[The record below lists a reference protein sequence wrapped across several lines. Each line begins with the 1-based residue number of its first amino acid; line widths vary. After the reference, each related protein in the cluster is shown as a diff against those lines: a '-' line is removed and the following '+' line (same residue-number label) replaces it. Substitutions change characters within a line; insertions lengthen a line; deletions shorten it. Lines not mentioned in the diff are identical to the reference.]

1 MFSLQKKKINTYNL
15 ILIAIF
21 AIFLG
26 FTIYL
31 AFNIKMGISSD
42 SWYHLRVSQKYAQTF
57 GIAKNQLDTYQW
69 RDIEH
74 IPYLYF
80 WINGRLLN
88 LNSITFHFNE
98 VILLRIVSILY
109 SLGTLIGTYL
119 LSKEFFK
126 KKALQL
132 LPVFLL
138 SSTLMFLFLSSSI
151 NYDNLGNLF
160 SVFSLIFFVKA
171 IKNKGSWR
179 NIFLMLIMLC
189 LGALTKYTVLPLAF
203 ILVVLTTIF
212 VIKNWK
218 DYKQTFNGKVLLFL
232 IPLVLLAVMN
242 LGVYA
247 VNLVKFHSLTPECLD
262 VLTYDQCLENGV
274 FVRDNVWIPEQEVHL
289 FEMIFSGERLDPIS
303 YTGVWIWEMSKRI
316 VGIMGDSS
324 LFASD
329 YIVPFYLLFL
339 LISIIT
345 AIKNRN
351 KFSIETKFLSIST
364 LFYLLVLLFIQNYD
378 MYLKRGYPTL
388 ALQGRYM
395 FPVISS
401 FYVLFVYSLSKIE
414 KKWLRAAVFVGLITL
429 FVIGCLPTFFLNV
442 DPNWFGSI
450 DY

>member
-1 MFSLQKKKINTYNL
+1 MQKKKINIYNL
-15 ILIAIF
+15 VLIGIVV
-21 AIFLG
+21 IFLS

-31 AFNIKMGISSD
+31 ALNIKMGISSD
-42 SWYHLRVSQKYAQTF
+42 SWYHLRVSQKYAETF
-57 GIAKNQLDTYQW
+57 GIPKNGPDTYKW

-88 LNSITFHFNE
+88 FNSITFNFNE
-98 VILLRIVSILY
+98 VILLRFVNVLY

-126 KKALQL
+126 KKSMQL

-138 SSTLMFLFLSSSI
+138 SNTLMFLFLSSSI
-151 NYDNLGNLF
+151 NYDNLANLF
-160 SVFSLIFFVKA
+160 SVFSLLFFVRA
-171 IKNKGSWR
+171 IKNKGDWE

-189 LGALTKYTVLPLAF
+189 LGALTKFTVMPLAF
-203 ILVVLTTIF
+203 ILVLLVAIY

-218 DYKQTFNGKVLLFL
+218 DYKKKFKGKILYLL
-232 IPLVLLAVMN
+232 IPLGILIAMN
-242 LGVYA
+242 LGVYG
-247 VNLVKFHSLTPECLD
+247 VNLIKYHSLTPECLD

-274 FVRDNVWIPEQEVHL
+274 FVRNHVWIPEQEVHL
-289 FEMIFSGERLDPIS
+289 FKMIFSGERIDPIR
-303 YTGVWIWEMSKRI
+303 YTGVWIWEMTMRI

-324 LFASD
+324 LFASN
-329 YIVPFYLLFL
+329 YIIPFYLIFV
-339 LISIIT
+339 LIALIN
-345 AIKNRN
+345 AIKNW
-351 KFSIETKFLSIST
+351 KSFPKELKYLGIATV
-364 LFYLLVLLFIQNYD
+364 FYLLVLLIVQNYST
-378 MYLKRGYPTL
+378 YLKQGYPTL

-401 FYVLFVYSLSKIE
+401 FYVLFVYSLSKI
-414 KKWLRAAVFVGLITL
+414 KKKLLRAAIFIGLIVL
-429 FVIGCLPTFFLNV
+429 FVIGCLPFFFLNV